1 MKLTKMRNSDTM
13 GQRRN
18 RVGYDGSMGHK
29 RGMSKDWCM
38 GNPWCIGSRM
48 GNSLRVGSSSLIADL
63 SNKSIIVIGTVVH
76 SLDTAIR
83 KVDRV
88 RTLNNTISIIRFSL
102 VEGSIRVVISNSIVE
117 AVGRDLSKI
126 RGSIARSM
134 GNSNR
139 VSNSQSWGIS
149 RVSNGMSNR
158 VSNGMSNRV
167 SNGMS
172 KRVSNGMSYRV
183 TKSSRVG
190 NHTTSSM

>member
-1 MKLTKMRNSDTM
+1 
-13 GQRRN
+13 
-18 RVGYDGSMGHK
+18 
-29 RGMSKDWCM
+29 M
-38 GNPWCIGSRM
+38 GNPWCIGSRV

-63 SNKSIIVIGTVVH
+63 GNKSIIVIGTVVH

-139 VSNSQSWGIS
+139 VSNSKSWGIS
-149 RVSNGMSNR
+149 RA
-158 VSNGMSNRV
+158 SNGMSNRV

-172 KRVSNGMSYRV
+172 KRVSNGMSCWV